1 MEPENHTLRLLIEM
15 RAEMRA
21 RFDAIE
27 ARFEDRFTG
36 IDARFDAV
44 DARFDAVDARFDAM
58 DRRMDILEDVARDT
72 AARVRMQG
80 RMLRNLNESRRK
92 QGDRLDDLERRVT
105 TLERK
110 GT

>member
-1 MEPENHTLRLLIEM
+1 VEPENHTFRLLIEM

-27 ARFEDRFTG
+27 ERFTG
-36 IDARFDAV
+36 VDARFDAV

-58 DRRMDILEDVARDT
+58 DRRMDILEDIARDT

-80 RMLRNLNESRRK
+80 RMLRNLNESKRK